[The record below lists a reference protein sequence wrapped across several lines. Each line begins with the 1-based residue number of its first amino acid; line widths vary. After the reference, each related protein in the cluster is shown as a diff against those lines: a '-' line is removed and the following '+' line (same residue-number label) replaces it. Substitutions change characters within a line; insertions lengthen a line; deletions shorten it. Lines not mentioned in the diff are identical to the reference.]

1 MQVRAFFP
9 LMFLFAGAFFE
20 QLCAQT
26 RYYVDADAVGWQT
39 GMNWDDAFRSL
50 HEALAVAVRGDQIW
64 VAEGIY
70 YPSATGDRSEAF
82 EMYGGI
88 KLYGGFVGGES
99 DLSQRDWEAH
109 PTVLSG
115 DIGMTDYKWDNS
127 FNLLKVY
134 ESDISTV
141 IDGLIFRDA
150 YMGEGEGPCYQGKVV
165 GDFYHNVNSFCGG
178 ALYVESAGTAVGGG
192 LVLSRCRF
200 EGNAGLS
207 GAGMTLLTL
216 EQTENIVIEHCSF
229 VENDYTF
236 SDWIAYGPPVGG
248 QGSGVYICGGL
259 VDGGTIS
266 VSNSI
271 FLSNRASISG
281 GGLCFVSNHQGKI
294 GDYLLSMSLSVD
306 SCQFIGN
313 SAEYFGGG
321 LHTELYKDTD
331 VKVAN
336 SRFLNNSA
344 GMGEFMYEFCNEC
357 SGGAMNIY
365 ISNIA
370 PYDFEGT
377 LLLENSVFS
386 NNRAHVAA
394 AFFLW
399 TMGESLVRNNLFEQN
414 EVSEYASLAYTYG
427 TPYMFW
433 RSNTF
438 VENVSAYYIGLF
450 GSYSSHDY
458 FDFSNNVFWGNVA
471 GDDAPFFMVSN
482 DTLRLFNN
490 IFGEVDSC
498 VELSAGF
505 QSTLLCDSSN
515 AFGIAPGF
523 VNAAGGDYHPAYC
536 SPLIDG
542 GSVEGIE
549 AGETDLDGLPRV
561 VNLPDIGAYEST
573 GYSPEVVSEGV
584 NCYGDGNGSIDVQP
598 ASFGP
603 PPYVFMWS
611 TGDTTSSLENLGPGL
626 YEITI
631 TDANDCTQYAAVE
644 IEEPLPVE
652 GFYSVL
658 PASSSDASDGAVLQ
672 DSISGGTPPYFY
684 FWDTGAQTPSL
695 EEVPPG
701 DYMLTILD
709 EHGCWQELDFEVSFV
724 SAVEAWEHSRGFLL
738 YPNPSSGESY
748 LLWDGAFEKA
758 RAWHFVLYDLSGRLV
773 FEQELWSKTGY
784 ARLSLS
790 HLPKGS
796 YVYELS
802 GEAAILT
809 RGQLSLF

>member
-1 MQVRAFFP
+1 
-9 LMFLFAGAFFE
+9 
-20 QLCAQT
+20 
-26 RYYVDADAVGWQT
+26 
-39 GMNWDDAFRSL
+39 MNWSDAFRSL

-64 VAEGIY
+64 VAEGTY

-88 KLYGGFVGGES
+88 KLYGGFAGGES

-115 DIGMTDYKWDNS
+115 DIGMVDYKWDNS

-134 ESDISTV
+134 ESDTSTV

-150 YMGEGEGPCYQGKVV
+150 YMGEGEGACYQGKVI

-192 LVLSRCRF
+192 LVLSHCRF

-216 EQTENIVIEHCSF
+216 EQTENIFIDHCSF

-236 SDWIAYGPPVGG
+236 SNWIVYGTHIGG
-248 QGSGVYICGGL
+248 MGGGVYICGGL
-259 VDGGTIS
+259 VDGGSIG
-266 VSNSI
+266 VSNSM

-336 SRFLNNSA
+336 SRFVNNSA

-377 LLLENSVFS
+377 LLLESSVFS

-399 TMGESLVRNNLFEQN
+399 TMGESLVRNNLFVQN
-414 EVSEYASLAYTYG
+414 EVSEYAALTYTYG
-427 TPYMFW
+427 TPYMAW
-433 RSNTF
+433 RNNTF
-438 VENVSAYYIGLF
+438 IENVSAYYIGLF

-498 VELSAGF
+498 GELSAGL

-523 VNAAGGDYHPAYC
+523 VNVAGGDYHPAYC

-584 NCYGDGNGSIDVQP
+584 NCYGDVNGSIDVQP

-631 TDANDCTQYAAVE
+631 TDANGCTQYAAVE
-644 IEEPLPVE
+644 VEEPLPVE

-701 DYMLTILD
+701 NYMLTILD

-748 LLWDGAFEKA
+748 LLWNGAFEKA
-758 RAWHFVLYDLSGRLV
+758 RAWHFVLYDLSGRPV

-796 YVYELS
+796 YIYELS